1 MARCLRPH
9 WCLNLVC
16 VQPENHPGRCL
27 NGTITWPRHAPV
39 EVTDEMREAV
49 HREDAL
55 LYCTRHGHNYAHE
68 CAADRSELSRV
79 SCTRCGRSWL
89 VTTEPP
95 HPVA

>member
-9 WCLNLVC
+9 WCLDLVC

-27 NGTITWPRHAPV
+27 NGTITWPRHAPL
-39 EVTDEMREAV
+39 EITDEMREAV

-55 LYCTRHGHNYAHE
+55 GHCTRYGHIYTHE
-68 CAADRSELSRV
+68 YVDSGRDLRGLSCA
-79 SCTRCGRSWL
+79 RCGRSWQ
-89 VTTEPP
+89 VTVTPS